1 LAKRILMVCLGNIC
15 RSPLAD
21 GLLLRKINAQKLD
34 AIVDSAGTANYHIG
48 KAPDA
53 RMIRTAAKHGTALEF
68 LRARQF
74 TSNDFHNFDHVLVM
88 DHSNQRNVLK
98 LAPSKEDEKKV
109 NFLLDYLFPDQQL
122 EVPDPYYGTSED
134 FEAVYQLVDK
144 ATDALIQKLFHEH

>member
-1 LAKRILMVCLGNIC
+1 MAKRILMVCLGNIC

-21 GLLLRKINAQKLD
+21 GLLLRKINAQNLD

-53 RMIRTAAKHGTALEF
+53 RMIQTAAKHGTALEF

-74 TSNDFHNFDHVLVM
+74 TYKDFQNFEHILVM
-88 DHSNQRNVLK
+88 DHSNQSNVLK
-98 LAPSKEDEKKV
+98 LAQTQDDENKV
-109 NFLLDYLFPDQQL
+109 EFLLDYLYPNQQL

-134 FEAVYQLVDK
+134 FEAVYQLVDQ

>member
-1 LAKRILMVCLGNIC
+1 MAKRILMVCLGNIC

-21 GLLLRKINAQKLD
+21 GLLLRKIKAQNLD

-48 KAPDA
+48 KAPDV
-53 RMIRTAAKHGTALEF
+53 RMINTAAKHNTPLDF

-74 TSNDFHNFDHVLVM
+74 TSQDFDKFDHILVM
-88 DHSNQRNVLK
+88 DHSNYSNVLA
-98 LAPSKEDEKKV
+98 LAQTEADQKKV
-109 NFLLDYLFPDQQL
+109 TFFLDYLYPNQQA
-122 EVPDPYYGTSED
+122 EVPDPYYGSLED

>member
-1 LAKRILMVCLGNIC
+1 MVCLGNIC

-21 GLLLRKINAQKLD
+21 GLLLRKINTQKLD

-48 KAPDA
+48 NAPDA

-74 TSNDFHNFDHVLVM
+74 TSKDFQNFDHILVM
-88 DHSNQRNVLK
+88 DQANQRNVLQ
-98 LAPSKEDEKKV
+98 LAQSKDDEKKV
-109 NFLLDYLFPDQQL
+109 NFLLDYLFPDQQQ

>member
-1 LAKRILMVCLGNIC
+1 MVCLGNIC

-21 GLLLRKINAQKLD
+21 GLLLRKIKAQKLD

-53 RMIRTAAKHGTALEF
+53 RMIQTAAKHGTDLYF

-74 TSNDFHNFDHVLVM
+74 TSKDFQNFDHILVM

-98 LAPSKEDEKKV
+98 LAQTQDDEKKV
-109 NFLLDYLFPDQQL
+109 EFFLDYLYPNQQL

-134 FEAVYQLVDK
+134 FEAVYQLVDQ

>member
-1 LAKRILMVCLGNIC
+1 MAKRILMVCLGNIC

-21 GLLLRKINAQKLD
+21 GLLLRKIKAQKLD

-53 RMIRTAAKHGTALEF
+53 RMIQTAAKHGTALDF

-74 TSNDFHNFDHVLVM
+74 TSKDFQNFDHILVM

-98 LAPSKEDEKKV
+98 LAQTQDDEKKV
-109 NFLLDYLFPDQQL
+109 EFFLDYLYPNQQL

-134 FEAVYQLVDK
+134 FEAVYQLVDQ

>member
-1 LAKRILMVCLGNIC
+1 MVCLGNIC

-21 GLLLRKINAQKLD
+21 GLLLRKIEAQNLD
-34 AIVDSAGTANYHIG
+34 AIVDSAGTADYHIG

-53 RMIRTAAKHGTALEF
+53 RMIKTAAKHGTPLDF

-74 TSNDFHNFDHVLVM
+74 TAKDFQHFDHILVM

-98 LAPSKEDEKKV
+98 LAQTQDDEKKDE
-109 NFLLDYLFPDQQL
+109 FLLDYLYPNQQL

-134 FEAVYQLVDK
+134 FEAVYQLVDQ

>member
-1 LAKRILMVCLGNIC
+1 MVCLGNIC

-21 GLLLRKINAQKLD
+21 GLLLRKIEAQNLD
-34 AIVDSAGTANYHIG
+34 AIVDSAGTADYHIG

-53 RMIRTAAKHGTALEF
+53 RMIRTAAKHGTALDF

-74 TSNDFHNFDHVLVM
+74 TSKDFQNFDHILVM

-98 LAPSKEDEKKV
+98 LAQTQDDEKKV
-109 NFLLDYLFPDQQL
+109 EFLLDYLYPNQQL

-134 FEAVYQLVDK
+134 FEAVYQLVDQ

>member
-1 LAKRILMVCLGNIC
+1 MVCLGNIC

-53 RMIRTAAKHGTALEF
+53 RMIKTAADNGTPIDF

-74 TSNDFHNFDHVLVM
+74 TSRDYQNFDHILVM
-88 DHSNQRNVLK
+88 DHSNYRNVLA
-98 LAPSKEDEKKV
+98 LAQTEAERKKV
-109 NFLLDYLFPDQQL
+109 MFFLDYLHPKQQL
-122 EVPDPYYGTSED
+122 EVPDPYYGTQED
-134 FEAVYQLVDK
+134 FEAVYQLVDQ

>member
-1 LAKRILMVCLGNIC
+1 MVCLGNIC

-21 GLLLRKINAQKLD
+21 GLLLRKIEAQNLD
-34 AIVDSAGTANYHIG
+34 AIVDSAGTADYHIG

-53 RMIRTAAKHGTALEF
+53 RMIRTASKHGTALDF

-74 TSNDFHNFDHVLVM
+74 TSKDFQNFDHILVM

-98 LAPSKEDEKKV
+98 LAQTQDDEKKV
-109 NFLLDYLFPDQQL
+109 EFLLDYLYPNQQL

-134 FEAVYQLVDK
+134 FEAVYQLVDQ